1 MALSRISK
9 ILVPIDG
16 SKSSMRAADAA
27 IELAS
32 RYSDGDSEKVLVE
45 VIALYV
51 IDINPKLHL
60 FGKYGFHYSE
70 YADKAKEEA
79 RKATG
84 EWFSKIR
91 EGAERHNLRFRS
103 EVADNSAASV
113 VGEIVKFA
121 ERENIDLIVIGT
133 RGQSEFE
140 RLLLGSVT
148 SGVTVYAPCSVM
160 VVK

>member
-1 MALSRISK
+1 MALAKVSR

-27 IELAS
+27 IELAR
-32 RYSDGDSEKVLVE
+32 RYSDDSEKALAE

-84 EWFSKIR
+84 EWFSMIKER
-91 EGAERHNLRFRS
+91 AERHNLRFRS
-103 EVADNSAASV
+103 EVADNSAASI
-113 VGEIVKFA
+113 VGEIVHFA
-121 ERENIDLIVIGT
+121 ER
-133 RGQSEFE
+133 
-140 RLLLGSVT
+140 
-148 SGVTVYAPCSVM
+148 
-160 VVK
+160 

>member
-1 MALSRISK
+1 MALSKISK
-9 ILVPIDG
+9 VLVPIDG

-27 IELAS
+27 IELAK
-32 RYSDGDSEKVLVE
+32 RYSDDGEKAPIE
-45 VIALYV
+45 VVALYV

-84 EWFSKIR
+84 EWFFEIR
-91 EGAERHNLRFRS
+91 ERAERHNLRFRS
-103 EVADNSAASV
+103 EVADNSAASI

-121 ERENIDLIVIGT
+121 ERENVDLIIIGT